1 MNEQV
6 KRQLQARIES
16 FAADITAVLQ
26 AAVADA
32 VSNAVGAGRA
42 KVTRVAAKPGADRSP
57 VGAAALLREIARR
70 PGLRVEQI
78 AKNIGVPSKSL
89 KAPVAQ
95 LVKAKKLKKSG
106 AARGTKYRVA

>member
-6 KRQLQARIES
+6 KRQLQARVES

-32 VSNAVGAGRA
+32 VSSALGAKRAKATQPAARPGAGRST
-42 KVTRVAAKPGADRSP
+42 VD
-57 VGAAALLREIARR
+57 AAALLREIARK
-70 PGLRVEQI
+70 PGLRVEEI
-78 AKNIGVPSKSL
+78 AKNLGVPSKSL
-89 KAPVAQ
+89 KAPVAS

>member
-6 KRQLQARIES
+6 KRQLQTRIES

-32 VSNAVGAGRA
+32 VSRALGAARA
-42 KVTRVAAKPGADRSP
+42 KPTPVAAKRRAGRPTVEP
-57 VGAAALLREIARR
+57 AALLGAIARK
-70 PGLRVEQI
+70 PGLRIEEI
-78 AKNIGVPSKSL
+78 AKNLGVPSKSL
-89 KAPVAQ
+89 KAPVAR

-106 AARGTKYRVA
+106 LARGTKYRVA